1 MIHRKYTHQDL
12 LLAYNIGFKK
22 QPIKILAHELDIE
35 SEIIEEQ
42 IKISQLSVDSLID
55 KICEHFM
62 ITRDN
67 FTGKIRKYEYAK
79 ARQIFCYIA
88 RYTLNY
94 GVVQISKITKKNHTS
109 VTYSCIQIQ
118 NLLDTGDKETVN
130 AYFKILESFRNEE

>member
-12 LLAYNIGFKK
+12 LLAYKIGFKK

-42 IKISQLSVDSLID
+42 IKISQLSVDSL
-55 KICEHFM
+55 